1 MLAIYSSARQGFQ
14 VSQQDVRG
22 MQGEPAGRKT
32 TPEPPTEALG
42 TEDSSELSRGE
53 EG

>member
-1 MLAIYSSARQGFQ
+1 
-14 VSQQDVRG
+14 